1 MKAFLD
7 LDCGF
12 LSDSRLG
19 KNDLKV
25 LIALA
30 SHANHETGA
39 CWPSR
44 RRISDQTGIHVSH
57 VSRALRH
64 LRELGFI
71 RIEERSGRANLY
83 HVLKPLAVFDKGQQK
98 PIAESAKTPIANSD
112 KGPLAESANHNYKEN
127 FKNNYK
133 GEPSKKEQLRSSQV
147 FEARFGKPF

>member
-39 CWPSR
+39 CWPLR

-64 LRELGFI
+64 LRELGLI

-98 PIAESAKTPIANSD
+98 PIAESAKTPIAKSD

-127 FKNNYK
+127 YKNNYK
-133 GEPSKKEQLRSSQV
+133 GESSKKEPLFRFKD
-147 FEARFGKPF
+147 FEDRFGKSF